1 MPCRL
6 CSSSCFA
13 NPPCEAGV
21 RSALRTV
28 PRERYRKPWRANPP
42 RGLPSQTWRAA
53 MPCSSSRP
61 SNPAS
66 EPDVRVEPPRESR
79 RAAVPCALSRFAKPP
94 CELLPNVRRR
104 QDFAVVR
111 SWAAV
116 RGNILARC
124 VPRWPSVAIFRRGA
138 FLGGYPWQFSRFMHP
153 RRGLG
158 REKRPFLA
166 TYRRHVSKTSWLW
179 QDMRAMHPK
188 SPANRLSGM
197 HSAQI
202 LPGRVPF
209 RRTGPSNHTW
219 GVNFAREPPLY
230 GPLESYMACESCQGS
245 SLYWPLESRQGAP
258 PDCIDPSNH
267 ASCADL
273 AILWRSWPFGDE
285 TPSPK
290 DGMLRLFSFG
300 GASPSIL
307 VW

>member
-1 MPCRL
+1 MCASSRL
-6 CSSSCFA
+6 A
-13 NPPCEAGV
+13 NPGARPCLAS
-21 RSALRTV
+21 RS
-28 PRERYRKPWRANPP
+28 
-42 RGLPSQTWRAA
+42 
-53 MPCSSSRP
+53 C
-61 SNPAS
+61 
-66 EPDVRVEPPRESR
+66 ESR
-79 RAAVPCALSRFAKPP
+79 RANPSCALSRFAKPP

-158 REKRPFLA
+158 RGKRPFLA

-179 QDMRAMHPK
+179 QDMRATHPK

-197 HSAQI
+197 HGAQI

-219 GVNFAREPPLY
+219 GANFAREPPLY
-230 GPLESYMACESCQGS
+230 GPLESRT
-245 SLYWPLESRQGAP
+245 PRKSRQGPSNHASREDLAREGP
-258 PDCIDPSNH
+258 FRRTDPSNH

-273 AILWRSWPFGDE
+273 AILWRSLPFGGE
-285 TPSPK
+285 VSP
-290 DGMLRLFSFG
+290 
-300 GASPSIL
+300 
-307 VW
+307 

>member
-1 MPCRL
+1 MPCWPCTSSRPSSPACGLL
-6 CSSSCFA
+6 CELSLVNVIA
-13 NPPCEAGV
+13 NPGA
-21 RSALRTV
+21 RTRLV
-28 PRERYRKPWRANPP
+28 NPP
-42 RGLPSQTWRAA
+42 RELPSQTWRAA

-79 RAAVPCALSRFAKPP
+79 RAAVPCEPLLRIPASESVLRVEPLREAALR
-94 CELLPNVRRR
+94 
-104 QDFAVVR
+104 
-111 SWAAV
+111 AAPQ
-116 RGNILARC
+116 RPTAAR
-124 VPRWPSVAIFRRGA
+124 FRRGA
-138 FLGGYPWQFSRFMHP
+138 FPGGYPWQYSRFMHP

-166 TYRRHVSKTSWLW
+166 TYRRHASKTSWHW
-179 QDMRAMHPK
+179 QDSRAMYPK
-188 SPANRLSGM
+188 SAANRLSGM

-202 LPGRVPF
+202 LPGRGPF

-219 GVNFAREPPLY
+219 GANYAREPPLH
-230 GPLESYMACESCQGS
+230 GPLESRTACESCQGS
-245 SLYWPLESRQGAP
+245 SLYGPLESRQGAP

-267 ASCADL
+267 ARRADL

>member
-1 MPCRL
+1 
-6 CSSSCFA
+6 
-13 NPPCEAGV
+13 
-21 RSALRTV
+21 
-28 PRERYRKPWRANPP
+28 
-42 RGLPSQTWRAA
+42 

-79 RAAVPCALSRFAKPP
+79 RAAVPCEPLLRIPASESVLRVEPLREAALRAAP
-94 CELLPNVRRR
+94 PNVRRR

-138 FLGGYPWQFSRFMHP
+138 FPGGYPWQYSRFMHP

-166 TYRRHVSKTSWLW
+166 TYRRHVSKMSWLW
-179 QDMRAMHPK
+179 QGMRAMYPK

-202 LPGRVPF
+202 LPERGPF

-219 GVNFAREPPLY
+219 GTNFAKEPPTVRTPRITHGMRILPETPRITHGVRILPGPSLH
-230 GPLESYMACESCQGS
+230 GPLES
-245 SLYWPLESRQGAP
+245 R
-258 PDCIDPSNH
+258 
-267 ASCADL
+267 
-273 AILWRSWPFGDE
+273 
-285 TPSPK
+285 
-290 DGMLRLFSFG
+290 
-300 GASPSIL
+300 
-307 VW
+307 